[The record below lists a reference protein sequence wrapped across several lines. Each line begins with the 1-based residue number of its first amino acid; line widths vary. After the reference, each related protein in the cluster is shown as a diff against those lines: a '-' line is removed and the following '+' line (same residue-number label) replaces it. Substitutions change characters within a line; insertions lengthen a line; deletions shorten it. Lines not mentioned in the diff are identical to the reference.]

1 MSRSTISQTASR
13 DLAKI
18 IDYFSNLNIEAGERF
33 IKEFEKKCKNLVD
46 FPNMERRSPTVVA
59 EKVIRVTY
67 QTFPDNE
74 PTKPPSLL
82 AAAKLLRAAVQLFG
96 VVFAPFVLLLLVRI

>member
-33 IKEFEKKCKNLVD
+33 IKEFEKKCKNLAD
-46 FPNMERRSPTVVA
+46 FPNMGRSYEDVA
-59 EKVIRVTY
+59 PFLRGIPVDSHIILYKVIDDEITIVRVVSRKR
-67 QTFPDNE
+67 DL
-74 PTKPPSLL
+74 KSL
-82 AAAKLLRAAVQLFG
+82 FSDYE
-96 VVFAPFVLLLLVRI
+96 

>member
-33 IKEFEKKCKNLVD
+33 IREFEQKCKNLVD
-46 FPNMERRSPTVVA
+46 FPKMGRSYEDVA
-59 EKVIRVTY
+59 PFLRGIPVDGHIILYKVIDDEITIVRVVSGKR
-67 QTFPDNE
+67 DL
-74 PTKPPSLL
+74 KSL
-82 AAAKLLRAAVQLFG
+82 FSDSE
-96 VVFAPFVLLLLVRI
+96 